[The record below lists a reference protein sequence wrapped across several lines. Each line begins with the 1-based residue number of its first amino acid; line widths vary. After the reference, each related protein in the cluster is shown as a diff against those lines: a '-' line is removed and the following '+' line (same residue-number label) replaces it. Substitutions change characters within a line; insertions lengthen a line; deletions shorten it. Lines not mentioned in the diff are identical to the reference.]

1 MASKYKEALNKKD
14 VMIGDGYE
22 IYSRKLNDGQ
32 KDYSGINL
40 GDYIVI
46 EPIFIDDYGSILP
59 TPGWLCR
66 NTKTSYYKV
75 IPNLALTK
83 MYTNYCSDKSFFG
96 MEYVSSDIS
105 STKLDPL
112 DFKNRFFEEV
122 EKEHRKRKDE
132 YSEQKYKEYTCE
144 IDRYVK
150 NVSDNLAYFKTLS
163 ESDFNKEL
171 ARIVSKYHFV
181 EVDDISSYKNCLYLI
196 VLGEYSQFYVG
207 KSEASLKNRMRKH
220 WNAKIIPA
228 RHLWTGGFESSRIK
242 FDDFKMFDTTRI
254 FVCDDIQSII
264 SENKKEAKDKRIE
277 ITNTFSIER
286 FKDMSAL
293 AIAERIVINNC
304 RCMFCLSDRTP
315 LMNFKDYSKLEN
327 IYGVPKADLL
337 IKHFL
342 RLDEKNP
349 FKARFQSI

>member
-1 MASKYKEALNKKD
+1 MASKYKESLNKKD

-22 IYSRKLNDGQ
+22 IYSRKLTDGQ
-32 KDYSGINL
+32 KDYSGITL

-46 EPIFIDDYGSILP
+46 EPVFIDDYCSFLP
-59 TPGWLCR
+59 TSGWLCR
-66 NTKTSYYKV
+66 NIKTSYYKV
-75 IPNLALTK
+75 IPNLALSK
-83 MYTNYCSDKSFFG
+83 MYTNYYSDESFFG

-105 STKLDPL
+105 STKLNL
-112 DFKNRFFEEV
+112 EDFKNRFLEEV

-132 YSEQKYKEYTCE
+132 YSVQKYKEYIRD

-150 NVSDNLAYFKTLS
+150 NVSDNLEYFKTLD
-163 ESDFNKEL
+163 ESDFNDEL
-171 ARIVSKYHFV
+171 TRIVTKYHFI

-220 WNAKIIPA
+220 WNAKIIPT

-277 ITNTFSIER
+277 ITNTFCIEQY
-286 FKDMSAL
+286 KDMNAL

-315 LMNFKDYSKLEN
+315 LMNFKDYSKLEK
-327 IYGVPKADLL
+327 IYGIPKADLL
-337 IKHFL
+337 IRHFL
-342 RLDEKNP
+342 RLDEKDP
-349 FKARFQSI
+349 YKARYQSN